1 MQSKFHQTVDVIKD
15 FNFGNSDVNGNQKL
29 THLKLFHLAGPF
41 GPDVTCYMLEGATQ
55 IDDLGLAINWLEPNY
70 CNVQPITDKDYI
82 GIEYL
87 EEIFK
92 VNTLESLSQLHL
104 AGWNTRS
111 RAKLNKE
118 CVGYVLAVFWNVL
131 KHLGNFFHWN
141 LKYEEQFEIAE
152 WMTAVN
158 CSIVLEEHLF
168 YPYEVTGCLQETFIE
183 DRLTFSCQHPE
194 SLFAGNLTD
203 LVSEKLGSY
212 DLSFESESEL
222 YEDELELLAN
232 LQNLLENGI
241 DE

>member
-15 FNFGNSDVNGNQKL
+15 FNFGNSDVNSDPKL
-29 THLKLFHLAGPF
+29 THLKRFHLAGPF
-41 GPDVTCYMLEGATQ
+41 GPDVTCYMLDGATQ

-104 AGWNTRS
+104 VGWNTRS
-111 RAKLNKE
+111 RSKLNKE

-152 WMTAVN
+152 WMTAVD
-158 CSIVLEEHLF
+158 CSIKLEEHLF
-168 YPYEVTGCLQETFIE
+168 YPYEVTETFFD

-194 SLFAGNLTD
+194 SLFARNLTD